1 MTKHRIVAALTT
13 AAILAG
19 GTGTA
24 LAQGTGDTTVTVGPR
39 IVLKAGDRAPFDA
52 PGVRAIRQG
61 RTIPRGYELIGRKV
75 TGGGGGVGA
84 AIRFTCPDGKVLKT
98 FGVTGKAGFTAT
110 RTYVDHRSTI
120 VDSIG
125 RGDGTVYA
133 VCR

>member
-1 MTKHRIVAALTT
+1 MTRHRIIAALTT

-24 LAQGTGDTTVTVGPR
+24 LAQGTGETTVTVGPR

-52 PGVRAIRQG
+52 PGVKAIRQG
-61 RTIPRGYELIGRKV
+61 KTIPSGYQLIGRKV
-75 TGGGGGVGA
+75 TGGGSGVGA
-84 AIRFTCPDGKVLKT
+84 AIRFTCPDGTLLKT

-110 RTYVDHRSTI
+110 RTYADHHSTI
-120 VDSIG
+120 VESIG
-125 RGDGTVYA
+125 RGAGTVYA